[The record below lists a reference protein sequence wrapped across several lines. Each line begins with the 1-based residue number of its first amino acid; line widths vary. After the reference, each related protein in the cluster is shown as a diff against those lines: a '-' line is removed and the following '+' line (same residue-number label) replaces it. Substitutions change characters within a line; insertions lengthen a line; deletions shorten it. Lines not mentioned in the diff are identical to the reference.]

1 MNTKKAKEA
10 LLEGKKV
17 RKKVWTKDKYI
28 WFDTKNMVLYT
39 QDEQSTSFPYTSG
52 EFEIYK
58 EKMTFEEVINERGVF
73 SNGDNTYRVSIENVY
88 LCTFHYMDTSNILIA
103 PLMRQGRKVTTKE
116 IYELSLCHDRV
127 WTQV

>member
-1 MNTKKAKEA
+1 MNLQETRES

-17 RKKVWTKDKYI
+17 RRKVWTKDKYI

-39 QDEQSTSFPYTSG
+39 QDGEPTTFRYTSG

-73 SNGDNTYRVSIENVY
+73 SNGDNTYRV
-88 LCTFHYMDTSNILIA
+88 F
-103 PLMRQGRKVTTKE
+103 
-116 IYELSLCHDRV
+116 IYVHFII
-127 WTQV
+127 